1 MRRAVQVGM
10 ATVAASAALAG
21 GVAFATGDGNGPP
34 GRDGDHRERIVLLG
48 RVVQD
53 TVFVNVGDSAEG
65 PGDYNV
71 FRYDVFSEGKSLTRV
86 GDSFVMCVNQ
96 FPPAGSQCEAVTRL
110 EGRGDITFQG
120 LAPRDISEDFTIA
133 VTGGTG
139 DFRNV
144 RGEAT
149 LELVSP
155 DPFTQRFTIDLI
167 GAR

>member
-1 MRRAVQVGM
+1 MRRTLQIGM

-21 GVAFATGDGNGPP
+21 GVALATGDGSGPP
-34 GRDGDHRERIVLLG
+34 GRDGDRRERIVLLG
-48 RVVQD
+48 REGED
-53 TVFVNVGDSAEG
+53 NAFVNVNDSADG
-65 PGDYNV
+65 PGDYTV
-71 FRYDVFSEGKSLTRV
+71 FRDDLLSEGKSQTKV
-86 GDSFVMCVNQ
+86 GDNFIICVGQ
-96 FPPAGSQCEAVTRL
+96 FAPAAAQCEGVARL

-155 DPFTQRFTIDLI
+155 DPFTQRFRLDLI
-167 GAR
+167 GVR

>member
-21 GVAFATGDGNGPP
+21 GVALATGDGSGPP
-34 GRDGDHRERIVLLG
+34 GRDGDHGERIVLVG

-53 TVFVNVGDSAEG
+53 RVFVNVGDSAVG
-65 PGDYNV
+65 PGDYTV
-71 FRYDVFSEGKSLTRV
+71 FRYDLFSEGKSPTKV
-86 GDSFVMCVNQ
+86 GDGFTTCVNQ

-110 EGRGDITFQG
+110 GRGDIMTAG
-120 LAPRDISEDFTIA
+120 LAPPDISEDFTIA

-144 RGEAT
+144 RGELT
-149 LELVSP
+149 LELVSL
-155 DPFTQRFTIDLI
+155 DPFTQQLTFNLTGVR
-167 GAR
+167 

>member
-1 MRRAVQVGM
+1 MRRTLQIGM

-21 GVAFATGDGNGPP
+21 GVALATGDGSGPP
-34 GRDGDHRERIVLLG
+34 GRDGDRRERIVLLG
-48 RVVQD
+48 RVLED
-53 TVFVNVGDSAEG
+53 AVFVNVGDSAEG
-65 PGDYNV
+65 PGDYDV

-86 GDSFVMCVNQ
+86 GDAFVTCVNQ

-110 EGRGDITFQG
+110 DGRGDITFQG
-120 LAPRDISEDFTIA
+120 LAPRDISEDFTLA

-144 RGEAT
+144 RGENTA
-149 LELVSP
+149 ELVSQ

-167 GAR
+167 GVR